1 MANRLKDLK
10 ITSTDLVEQGANPD
24 AHIRLFKRRGGADP
38 NDPGHDKNIIQ
49 KAAAAIAETLA
60 GLFGK
65 AAADPEP
72 VAKDAKTFDE
82 EMERERLRR
91 ITCQLWD
98 FCYALSDSLSSI
110 VCDGELTEDG
120 KRDMMFTSLDEFGD
134 TMRDAIPIW
143 AAGDK
148 VNVEGDGNVVAK
160 STTQQAAL
168 AELQGRYVKAVE
180 VEIEI
185 DEDDD
190 EDDPDDEDVEAG
202 KGKKVCKESIHK
214 SATGQTEKE
223 ETDTMKIDKS
233 KMTPD
238 ERAALEAI
246 EKKYGT
252 AEPEGDG
259 AADTGTGSGDGGGDV
274 TKGGAA
280 TATPELHPEVKKA
293 LDENAALRTQME
305 AMQKSLEIKDLTV
318 VAKRYEIIGKNAE
331 ELAEKLYGLK
341 KAGGTHYDDTVALL
355 DEQVALVE
363 KGGLFAEI
371 GTARVGASGTDTA
384 LGAKAAELR
393 KSNTDMSSPEAVIK
407 AFEDNPE
414 LAAQYE
420 ADYAKGGRR

>member
-1 MANRLKDLK
+1 MATKLKDLK

-24 AHIRLFKRRGGADP
+24 AHIRLFKRRNGAAGDGQSP
-38 NDPGHDKNIIQ
+38 DMNFIQ

-65 AAADPEP
+65 GTTGTVE
-72 VAKDAKTFDE
+72 KDAKTFDE
-82 EMERERLRR
+82 EMERDRLRKV
-91 ITCQLWD
+91 TCQLWD

-110 VCDGELTEDG
+110 VCDSELTEDG
-120 KRDMMFTSLDEFGD
+120 KRDMMFTSLDEFAD

-143 AAGDK
+143 AAGNK
-148 VNVEGDGNVVAK
+148 VEVEGDGSVVEKSAGQKAAITELLAK
-160 STTQQAAL
+160 YHI
-168 AELQGRYVKAVE
+168 AEAVGKA
-180 VEIEI
+180 
-185 DEDDD
+185 DGDDD
-190 EDDPDDEDVEAG
+190 PEDDPESVEAG
-202 KGKKVCKESIHK
+202 KKECSDGGIQK

-223 ETDTMKIDKS
+223 ETETMKIDKS
-233 KMTPD
+233 KLTPD

-252 AEPEGDG
+252 AEAEGDG
-259 AADTGTGSGDGGGDV
+259 AGATGAGDGGDV
-274 TKGGAA
+274 AKGTAA
-280 TATPELHPEVKKA
+280 APPAPELHPEVKKA

-305 AMQKSLEIKDLTV
+305 AMQKSLEVKDLTV
-318 VAKRYEIIGKNAE
+318 IAKKYEIIGKNAA

-341 KAGGTHYDDTVALL
+341 KAGGTHYDDTIALL

-371 GTARVGASGTDTA
+371 GTARAGANGTDTA

-393 KSNTDMSSPEAVIK
+393 KTNTDMSSPEAVIK

-420 ADYAKGGRR
+420 ADYQKGGRR